1 MKSMFPDVDKFL
13 LFDTTQE
20 QREPHLVASD
30 DEDASSLANLLRTD
44 FVLSSGQFNLA
55 SHDFDVNSSLA
66 RKENKIINMRVELLL
81 ILNMNFYRLFKF
93 VNHEFRLH
101 PETNHGKHYALK
113 DKVMETLRFK
123 LIKEQLAQVPR
134 FNSIDGSTEVKPEIP
149 IHKKMVSEGADEE
162 DHDFSGSE
170 DDDQTSIFD

>member
-1 MKSMFPDVDKFL
+1 MKSMFPDADKFVL
-13 LFDTTQE
+13 QD
-20 QREPHLVASD
+20 VID
-30 DEDASSLANLLRTD
+30 DKKGAESNDKEDASSLANLLHTD
-44 FVLSSGQFNLA
+44 FILSSGQFNLA
-55 SHDFDVNSSLA
+55 SQDFKGTSSVSS
-66 RKENKIINMRVELLL
+66 KENRIINMRVELLL

-134 FNSIDGSTEVKPEIP
+134 FNPIEGSTEVKPEIP
-149 IHKKMVSEGADEE
+149 IRKKMVNEGADE

-170 DDDQTSIFD
+170 NDDQTSIFD

>member
-20 QREPHLVASD
+20 QREPHLAASD

-55 SHDFDVNSSLA
+55 SQDFDADSSLA
-66 RKENKIINMRVELLL
+66 RKENRIINMRVELLL

-123 LIKEQLAQVPR
+123 LIQEQLAQVPR
-134 FNSIDGSTEVKPEIP
+134 FVEPIEGNTKVTPKIP
-149 IHKKMVSEGADEE
+149 IHKQMVQKRADG
-162 DHDFSGSE
+162 DNAVSGSE
-170 DDDQTSIFD
+170 NDDQTSIFD